1 MRIKFKQG
9 EQRKFLDLVVQ
20 RLNCTSLRRILQF
33 GFDIKYDCLKNYYC
47 ERRLFPSDFFDDLC
61 YLAKI
66 NKKNLNII
74 YLRDNW
80 GRVNGGKKGRIS

>member
-20 RLNCTSLRRILQF
+20 RLNCISLRGILQF